1 MRIPPC
7 STLPDHRFPL
17 TTLVRTVGRHQHP
30 PDRFR
35 RRDEGG
41 PAARRRR
48 DLRPPPGLD
57 ALPGLLRAAEPA
69 QAVAGRRALCLAAS
83 PSGFSSPPA
92 MAICRSGSAVPRPAA
107 RSEEHTSELQSLMRI
122 SYAVFCLTQK
132 TITNK
137 T

>member
-1 MRIPPC
+1 MLRRPPR
-7 STLPDHRFPL
+7 STRTDTLVPY
-17 TTLVRTVGRHQHP
+17 TTLFRSVVGRPQHP
-30 PDRFR
+30 PGRFR

-83 PSGFSSPPA
+83 HSGLYSPPA
-92 MAICRSGSAVPRPAA
+92 MAICRSGSAVPRQG
-107 RSEEHTSELQSLMRI
+107 ELGRAWFRERGCE
-122 SYAVFCLTQK
+122 YV
-132 TITNK
+132 
-137 T
+137 